1 MADVLYGGNTLN
13 SYGSIGS
20 FSDADS
26 PGSSGSSLNTGD
38 LRRKFNFG
46 DRVSELSLA
55 QDPFFRFVS
64 MAAKKPTDDPQF
76 KFTEQRGS
84 WNKRY
89 AYPSAFSNDNS
100 TWVENQS
107 TNATTQYDTYE
118 TAGSTVYVKMVTDYK
133 NSGNISSIYGNTS
146 NDILLGDDG
155 TQPKFFLPGQ
165 LVKIPFAA
173 SAAAVMGS
181 YSIIKVTSVTEQDE
195 STSPPTAHTHGEA
208 VILKGEVVKAKDA
221 GDDYFAGPLGVNAP
235 VGDAT
240 ATTSI
245 AGSTQ
250 GAGLESSRCYV
261 VGSTFDKGTG
271 YPETWKD
278 QPYSTGYGQC
288 QIFKTSMVMD
298 NTDRATVLKY
308 EGNEWARIWKEKLI
322 EHKWDIEQSLLFG
335 SQSSAYRTTQ
345 GAVDWI
351 LSNGNIF
358 SLAIATKSQDGF
370 LDDLSNLL
378 DPRYNN
384 AAPTV
389 FFASTQV
396 YNWLH
401 KLSGYFANN
410 IAQVQPGG
418 FDGTANTAA
427 FAAGGSKAT
436 LATADLAMAGKKKVL
451 GVDTTTISTVY
462 GDINVVRNVHLD
474 GTNVAMLGCNMKH
487 CAYRPLVG
495 NGINRDTS
503 IYVGVQTLENSGVDR
518 RVDQILTEAGME
530 WSMPEAHA
538 IWTV

>member
-1 MADVLYGGNTLN
+1 MADVLYGGNSYS

-26 PGSSGSSLNTGD
+26 PGSSGSNLDTGD

-46 DRVSELSLA
+46 DRVSELALA

-76 KFTEQRGS
+76 KFTEKRGS

-89 AYPSAFSNDNS
+89 AYV
-100 TWVENQS
+100 TGWVENNNTEVLGGTGGDADLTAYNDGGAPGS
-107 TNATTQYDTYE
+107 L
-118 TAGSTVYVKMVTDYK
+118 TAGDTFKLYMAGDYK
-133 NSGNISSIYGNTS
+133 SAGNIQNVYGQS
-146 NDILLGDDG
+146 GGAIAIGASG
-155 TQPKFFLPGQ
+155 TRPAFFLPGQ
-165 LVKIPFAA
+165 
-173 SAAAVMGS
+173 
-181 YSIIKVTSVTEQDE
+181 IIKVPMSSTDGGGSGGEYLLMKVT
-195 STSPPTAHTHGEA
+195 A
-208 VILKGEVVKAKDA
+208 VTDGLTKDSRECVQL
-221 GDDYFAGPLGVNAP
+221 DCELIRDVLSSSLY
-235 VGDAT
+235 
-240 ATTSI
+240 I
-245 AGSTQ
+245 AGWSSDDVDTQ
-250 GAGLESSRCYV
+250 VYDEAISSSLENERTYV

-335 SQSSAYRTTQ
+335 TQNAAYRTTQ
-345 GAVDWI
+345 GAVDWV
-351 LSNGNIF
+351 LNNGNIF
-358 SLAIATKSQDGF
+358 SLAVATKSQDSF
-370 LDDLSNLL
+370 LDDLSNFL

-384 AAPTV
+384 AAPSV
-389 FFASTQV
+389 FFASTAV

-401 KLSGYFANN
+401 KLSGYFANT
-410 IAQVQPGG
+410 IGTVQGG
-418 FDGTANTAA
+418 GGNTVP
-427 FAAGGSKAT
+427 
-436 LATADLAMAGKKKVL
+436 TADLDASKSMVRAEMSMTGKKKVL
-451 GVDTTTISTVY
+451 GIDTTTISTVY

-474 GTNVAMLGCNMKH
+474 GTNVALLGVNMKH

-530 WSMPEAHA
+530 FSMPEAHA
-538 IWTV
+538 IWKNA

>member
-1 MADVLYGGNTLN
+1 MSDVLYGGGNN
-13 SYGSIGS
+13 IGT
-20 FSDADS
+20 FSDVNS
-26 PGSSGSSLNTGD
+26 PGSAGSSLDTGD

-46 DRVSELSLA
+46 DRVSELNLA

-64 MAAKKPTDDPQF
+64 MASKKPTDDPQF
-76 KFTEQRGS
+76 KFTERRGS

-89 AYPSAFSNDNS
+89 ACPTAFSNDNAS
-100 TWVENQS
+100 WVENQS

-118 TAGSTVYVKMVTDYK
+118 TTTNTVYVKMAGDYK
-133 NSGNISSIYGNTS
+133 NSGNVSSIFGNTS

-155 TQPKFFLPGQ
+155 TMPKFFLPGQ

-173 SAAAVMGS
+173 SAAAAMGS
-181 YSIIKVTSVTEQDE
+181 YALIKVISVTEQDE
-195 STSPPTAHTHGEA
+195 STSPPTTHTHGEA

-221 GDDYFAGPLGVNAP
+221 GDDYFAGPLGVNTP
-235 VGDAT
+235 VGDVT

-245 AGSTQ
+245 AGTTQ
-250 GAGLESSRCYV
+250 GAGLEASRCYV
-261 VGSTFDKGTG
+261 VGSVFDKGSG

-278 QPYSTGYGQC
+278 QPFSTGYGQT
-288 QIFKTSMVMD
+288 QIWKTSMVMD

-335 SQSSAYRTTQ
+335 SQSTSYRTTQ
-345 GAVDWI
+345 GAVDWVI
-351 LSNGNIF
+351 NNGNLF
-358 SLAIATKSQDGF
+358 SLAIATKTQDEF
-370 LDDLSNLL
+370 LDDMSNFL

-384 AAPTV
+384 AKSSV
-389 FFASTQV
+389 FFCSTQV

-401 KLSGYFANN
+401 KLGGYFKNN
-410 IAQVQPGG
+410 LGIGNLGSASDAG
-418 FDGTANTAA
+418 NTNP
-427 FAAGGSKAT
+427 FS
-436 LATADLAMAGKKKVL
+436 ADLAVMGKKKVL
-451 GVDTTTISTVY
+451 GLDSTTISTVY
-462 GDINVVRNVHLD
+462 GDMNVVRNIHLD
-474 GTNVAMLGCNMKH
+474 GTNIAMLGVNMKH

-530 WSMPEAHA
+530 FSMPETHA
-538 IWTV
+538 IWTI